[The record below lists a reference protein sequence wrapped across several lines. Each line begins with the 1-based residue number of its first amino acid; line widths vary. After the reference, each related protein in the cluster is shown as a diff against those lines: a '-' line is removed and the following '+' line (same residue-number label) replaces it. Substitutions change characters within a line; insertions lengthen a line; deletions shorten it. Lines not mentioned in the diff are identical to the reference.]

1 MQRNAIVSSVCAGLA
16 LLGSYLAWGQNIDKV
31 AGIAVQSDFNA
42 WSGGSLLGLPV
53 WVPVLLSL
61 GACVAGFFSERR
73 LMALL
78 GGLAMLLFGSM
89 VAVLVLSSRG
99 HAGVG
104 LWLSLFAPLL
114 LLGAVQQ
121 SRQSS

>member
-1 MQRNAIVSSVCAGLA
+1 MQRNAIVSSVCAGLV
-16 LLGSYLAWGQNIDKV
+16 LLGSYLAWGQNVQQV
-31 AGIAVQSDFNA
+31 AGLAVTSDFNA
-42 WSGGSLLGLPV
+42 WSGGSLVGLPV

-73 LMALL
+73 LLALL
-78 GGLAMLLFGSM
+78 AGLSVLLFGGM
-89 VAVLVLSSRG
+89 VAVLVMSSRG

-114 LLGAVQQ
+114 LLGAV
-121 SRQSS
+121 RWSSSPR